1 MSKSDCFWCCLKPC
15 LDVDP
20 PMLLVHVLSSAGIP
34 IRLIIC
40 WDHVPSLG
48 TWHSGITAAQYHQ
61 EHPDIQN
68 QNTPSLHV
76 PIRIPRG
83 QNSLHPK
90 TVSSRC
96 KWQHKRGRPWHR
108 QQLMFHVECTIYVQ
122 DCPSMSKCHG
132 LCPGTDGEEK
142 ATVSHGHGESI
153 RIKSNQFTNLDR
165 QHADLISHIIICN
178 QPIYQ

>member
-1 MSKSDCFWCCLKPC
+1 MPRCGSSHAPC
-15 LDVDP
+15 SCP
-20 PMLLVHVLSSAGIP
+20 KQCWHSHTSYHMLGSCSQPGHLAQ
-34 IRLIIC
+34 R
-40 WDHVPSLG
+40 
-48 TWHSGITAAQYHQ
+48 HSGITAAQSHQ

-90 TVSSRC
+90 PVSSRC